1 MRRERE
7 MWLTC
12 RVDRDGE
19 ATIVRARGEIDAFT
33 SATLQQCLRQAMLE
47 SRGHITLDLGEVTF
61 IDGAGLRF
69 LERCHR
75 DCRDRSLLFGLRRPA
90 PHIRRLLQLVD
101 LDQEIPIFDVPSEEH
116 ADAPVRGASEPR

>member
-1 MRRERE
+1 

-12 RVDRDGE
+12 RVDWDGE

-33 SATLQQCLRQAMLE
+33 SSSLQQCLGHAILD
-47 SRGHITLDLGEVTF
+47 SRGHITLDLGEVTY
-61 IDGAGLRF
+61 IDGAGLRS

-75 DCRDRSLLFGLRRPA
+75 DCRDRGLFFGLWRPA

-101 LDQEIPIFDVPSEEH
+101 LDREIPILDSPSEEH
-116 ADAPVRGASEPR
+116 ADAPVCGASERG